1 MSPDADKGLESSYPA
16 GGAPARS
23 ASAASDVAAARP
35 SAWRFAIPLAI
46 FVLLV
51 FFLWRGLW
59 RDPREVPS
67 VLLDKPAP
75 QFTLPVLADASRKFS
90 PADYRG
96 KVWLLNVW
104 GSWCISCQ
112 VEHPTLLKLARLN
125 VVPIVG
131 FDWKDK
137 PDAAT
142 RWLTEQGGD
151 PYVLSVTDLDGRV
164 AIDYGVYGAPET
176 FVIDRSGTIR
186 YKHIGPL
193 DDKAVKD
200 KILPLV
206 HKLAAQ

>member
-1 MSPDADKGLESSYPA
+1 MSSSLQQP
-16 GGAPARS
+16 P
-23 ASAASDVAAARP
+23 AAAPSRA
-35 SAWRFAIPLAI
+35 SAWRFAIPLGI
-46 FVLLV
+46 FLLLV
-51 FFLWRGLW
+51 FFLYRGLW

-67 VLLDKPAP
+67 VLVDKPAP
-75 QFTLPVLADASRKFS
+75 AFSLPVLGEPSRKFS

-112 VEHPTLLKLARLN
+112 VEHPVLLKLAKMN

-137 PDAAT
+137 PDAAIK
-142 RWLTEQGGD
+142 WLAQQGGD

-176 FVIDRSGTIR
+176 FVIDKTGTIR
-186 YKHIGPL
+186 MKHIGPL
-193 DDKAVKD
+193 DDKSLNERV
-200 KILPLV
+200 LPLV
-206 HKLAAQ
+206 RKLSQ

>member
-1 MSPDADKGLESSYPA
+1 MSSSLQQPPA
-16 GGAPARS
+16 
-23 ASAASDVAAARP
+23 AASRRSP
-35 SAWRFAIPLAI
+35 AWRFAIPLGI
-46 FVLLV
+46 FLLLV
-51 FFLWRGLW
+51 FFLYRGLW

-67 VLLDKPAP
+67 VLVDKPAP
-75 QFTLPVLADASRKFS
+75 AFTLPVLGDASRKFS

-112 VEHPTLLKLARLN
+112 VEHPTLLKLAKMN

-137 PDAAT
+137 PDAAIK
-142 RWLTEQGGD
+142 WLAQQGGD

-176 FVIDRSGTIR
+176 FVVDKNGTIR
-186 YKHIGPL
+186 MKHIGPL
-193 DDKAVKD
+193 DDRSLNEKV
-200 KILPLV
+200 LPLV
-206 HKLAAQ
+206 RKLSAQ